1 VERKLKEDRDGMNK
15 QAVQS
20 YELDGT
26 DPRFLDYAKFVNEVY
41 YDWPII
47 SSALKLDYQTLP
59 WQMEYYERACLTFVL
74 QNFKPSVAIEVGTA
88 SGGSLAVLARFSKK
102 VFSFDI
108 DRASSE
114 YLKGRWSNVEYIVGD
129 SKLLLPPILERVQ
142 REQSESTFVFIDGDH
157 SQAGVRTDLNNVLK
171 FIPRFPMVIMAHDSF
186 NPGCRAGML
195 EVQWAQNPYVH
206 SVEIDFQHGSI
217 FDRSTPP
224 GQMWGGLALAVLL
237 PTKRQ
242 GSLTVSKRHQ
252 LLFKIVAARSFQS
265 SIEHR
270 VRRGLNKVWRRVSS
284 RLRQ

>member
-1 VERKLKEDRDGMNK
+1 MKVEGRMNK
-15 QAVQS
+15 STVQS
-20 YELDGT
+20 SELHDA
-26 DPRFLDYAKFVNEVY
+26 DPRFLDYAKFVNDVY

-59 WQMEYYERACLTFVL
+59 WQMEYYERACLTFVI
-74 QNFKPSVAIEVGTA
+74 QSFKPSVAIEVGTA
-88 SGGSLAVLARFSKK
+88 CGGSLAVLSRFSKK

-114 YLKGRWSNVEYIVGD
+114 YLKGRWSNVEFIVGD
-129 SKLLLPPILERVQ
+129 SKQKLPPILEKVQ
-142 REQSESTFVFIDGDH
+142 REQSDSTFVLIDGDH

-171 FIPRFPMVIMAHDSF
+171 FVPRFPTVIMAHDSF

-195 EVQWAQNPYVH
+195 EAQWAENPYVH

-242 GSLTVSKRHQ
+242 GNLTLSKRHH
-252 LLFKIVAARSFQS
+252 LLFQIVAAKSFQA
-265 SIEHR
+265 SIGHR
-270 VRRGLNKVWRRVSS
+270 TRRRLDKVWRRVSS
-284 RLRQ
+284 LLRR